1 MAFGPG
7 SIAVVVGVALLVFG
21 PKKLPE
27 LGRAAGETLKE
38 FRSATRGLG
47 DDAAR
52 ESNATARQT
61 TESMLATPT
70 LVKEATT
77 TEDEGGQPD
86 SPR

>member
-38 FRSATRGLG
+38 FRSATRGIS
-47 DDAAR
+47 
-52 ESNATARQT
+52 EEPQTARQAS
-61 TESMLATPT
+61 ESVPAPAAPS
-70 LVKEATT
+70 LVKASSEG
-77 TEDEGGQPD
+77 EGGKPD
-86 SPR
+86 SP

>member
-38 FRSATRGLG
+38 FRSATRGLRE
-47 DDAAR
+47 DSVQDSNAAAR
-52 ESNATARQT
+52 KASEFAATAPA
-61 TESMLATPT
+61 LA
-70 LVKEATT
+70 KEATV
-77 TEDEGGQPD
+77 TEGEGGRPD
-86 SPR
+86 SP

>member
-47 DDAAR
+47 DDSAR
-52 ESNATARQT
+52 ESNAAARKAAESPATAPN
-61 TESMLATPT
+61 LA
-70 LVKEATT
+70 KEA
-77 TEDEGGQPD
+77 TEDEGGRPD

>member
-38 FRSATRGLG
+38 FRSATRGISEESP
-47 DDAAR
+47 AAGQKA
-52 ESNATARQT
+52 EPASVPTAP
-61 TESMLATPT
+61 S
-70 LVKEATT
+70 LVKVSA
-77 TEDEGGQPD
+77 EGEEGKPD
-86 SPR
+86 SP

>member
-38 FRSATRGLG
+38 FRSATRGLRE
-47 DDAAR
+47 DSAQDSNAAAR
-52 ESNATARQT
+52 KVSEHAAA
-61 TESMLATPT
+61 LPT
-70 LVKEATT
+70 LAKESAA
-77 TEDEGGQPD
+77 TEDEGGRPD
-86 SPR
+86 SP

>member
-47 DDAAR
+47 DGSGREANVPAR
-52 ESNATARQT
+52 KASETD
-61 TESMLATPT
+61 LA
-70 LVKEATT
+70 KEAAA
-77 TEDEGGQPD
+77 EDEGGRPD

>member
-47 DDAAR
+47 DDSARGNARKASEGAEPVSLNETAA
-52 ESNATARQT
+52 
-61 TESMLATPT
+61 
-70 LVKEATT
+70 
-77 TEDEGGQPD
+77 TEDEGGRPD

>member
-38 FRSATRGLG
+38 FRSATRGISE
-47 DDAAR
+47 
-52 ESNATARQT
+52 ESQTARQVS
-61 TESMLATPT
+61 ESVPAPAAPS
-70 LVKEATT
+70 LVKASAES
-77 TEDEGGQPD
+77 EGGKPD
-86 SPR
+86 SP

>member
-38 FRSATRGLG
+38 FRSATRGISEES
-47 DDAAR
+47 ASAR
-52 ESNATARQT
+52 PASESATAPAAP
-61 TESMLATPT
+61 S
-70 LVKEATT
+70 LVKAAAES
-77 TEDEGGQPD
+77 EGGKPD
-86 SPR
+86 SP

>member
-38 FRSATRGLG
+38 FRSATRGISEEAP
-47 DDAAR
+47 AAR
-52 ESNATARQT
+52 QAAESAPVPAAP
-61 TESMLATPT
+61 S
-70 LVKEATT
+70 LVKAAA
-77 TEDEGGQPD
+77 EGEEGRPD
-86 SPR
+86 SP

>member
-47 DDAAR
+47 DDSAQKAKEAAPAANLAKEAVAR
-52 ESNATARQT
+52 ES
-61 TESMLATPT
+61 
-70 LVKEATT
+70 
-77 TEDEGGQPD
+77 EGDRPD
-86 SPR
+86 SP

>member
-47 DDAAR
+47 DDSAKDSGAAGR
-52 ESNATARQT
+52 KSAEAA
-61 TESMLATPT
+61 PT
-70 LVKEATT
+70 VVLSKEPV
-77 TEDEGGQPD
+77 EGEGGGGRPD
-86 SPR
+86 SP

>member
-47 DDAAR
+47 DESAKESGAAAR
-52 ESNATARQT
+52 KSAEAAPAVA
-61 TESMLATPT
+61 LA
-70 LVKEATT
+70 KEPVGR
-77 TEDEGGQPD
+77 EDEGGRPD
-86 SPR
+86 SP